1 MPITWELGKG
11 GRVDVVFSDP
21 YTLEESE
28 KTMKAIFADPTPA
41 RPLRMLVDV
50 RQSAPPDTEF
60 VVNAINFWQLHVDK
74 MWGAKVAVVTAN
86 DAQADMGHISERSA
100 EARELPFT
108 LHVFLDAQRA
118 DAEAWLQAA

>member
-1 MPITWELGKG
+1 MPITW
-11 GRVDVVFSDP
+11 RVGDGERIDIVFSDP

-28 KTMKAIFADPTPA
+28 KTMKAIFAHPTLA

-50 RQSAPPDTEF
+50 RRGAPPDTEF

-74 MWGAKVAVVTAN
+74 MWGARIAVVAAS
-86 DAQADMGHISERSA
+86 DAQVDMGHISERSA

-108 LHVFLDAQRA
+108 LHVFLESQWA
-118 DAEAWLQAA
+118 DAEEWLRAR